1 MAIRLGRLMDSNHR
15 AVQLST
21 FEVFAVAAPQFA
33 AVQTLA
39 ELEQLPRLGHGRLT
53 ELSVTDPAG
62 REHPYRAGP
71 SALVAD
77 SASVLQAF
85 AVRGHG
91 VAVLPQWLVQEDL
104 DAGRL
109 VRLLADHRFAPQ
121 GVYAMYP
128 DTRHLPLKV
137 RAFIDFMKP

>member
-1 MAIRLGRLMDSNHR
+1 DSNHR

-21 FEVFAVAAPQFA
+21 FEVFAVAAPEFA
-33 AVQTLA
+33 LVQTLDA
-39 ELEQLPRLGHGRLT
+39 LERVPKLGHGRLT
-53 ELSVTDPAG
+53 ELSLTDPAG
-62 REHPYRAGP
+62 GEHQYRSGP
-71 SALVAD
+71 AALVAD

-91 VAVLPQWLVQEDL
+91 VAVLPQWLVQGDL

-121 GVYAMYP
+121 GIYAMYP

-137 RAFIDFMKP
+137 RAFIDFMKG